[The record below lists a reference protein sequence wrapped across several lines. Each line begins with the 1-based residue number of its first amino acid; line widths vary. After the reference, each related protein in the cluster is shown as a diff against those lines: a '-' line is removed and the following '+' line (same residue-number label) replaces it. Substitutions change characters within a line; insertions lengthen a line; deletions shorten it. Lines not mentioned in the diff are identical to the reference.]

1 MTTSAMR
8 SSQSTLSE
16 LFAATAAE
24 RGDELALRSADA
36 STRLTWTAYAESA
49 RAAAAGLAGLGV
61 GHGDTVACWL
71 TNRPEFHVADAAA
84 LQLGAVPFSVYQT
97 FTVAQAE
104 HVIGD
109 AGSRVLITEPAYLQS
124 ALAVRDGHKT
134 SVESVVLV
142 EGSDAYALTWDELLA
157 CASDRFDQ
165 DVSAAAV
172 QPDDLAT
179 LICTAGTTGPPKA
192 VQLTHR
198 NIVSQLAAFADRLGL
213 PNGLRAVSWLPMAH
227 IAERLCTHYFP
238 MARGWEVTTC
248 SDPQAVAT
256 LVSDVRP
263 EFFFSPPRLWEK
275 LRSGVLAGADG
286 AARAELEDAVARVHG
301 GEGPQDSELAAAIRE
316 RLGFSEIKVA
326 IIGAAPCSAELI
338 EFWHAVGVPL
348 AEVYGMSESTGVAT
362 VNPSA
367 RSRTGTVGTPL
378 DGVEVRLSDQ
388 GEILIRGPVVMLGYR
403 NSPEET
409 AEVIDADGWLHTG
422 DVGVFDDDGHLRIV
436 DRITELFINPA
447 GKNVSPANIEATVKI
462 AGGVVGYVCAI
473 GDGRP
478 YNTTLITLDP
488 DGASAFA
495 ARLKIGHTSRAK
507 LAADTRIRAEVAAQI
522 ERANQRLA
530 RAEQIKSF
538 VLLEADWTPGG
549 DELTPTTT
557 LRRKPIAAK
566 YAAEIERLY
575 GNSDARTLGRRD
587 S

>member
-1 MTTSAMR
+1 
-8 SSQSTLSE
+8 
-16 LFAATAAE
+16 
-24 RGDELALRSADA
+24 
-36 STRLTWTAYAESA
+36 
-49 RAAAAGLAGLGV
+49 
-61 GHGDTVACWL
+61 VACWL

-165 DVSAAAV
+165 DLSAAAV

-179 LICTAGTTGPPKA
+179 LIYTSGTTGPPKG

-213 PNGLRAVSWLPMAH
+213 PTGLRAVSWLPMAH

-248 SDPQAVAT
+248 SDPRAVAP
-256 LVSDVRP
+256 LVFDVRP
-263 EFFFSPPRLWEK
+263 EFFFSPPRLWER
-275 LRSGVLAGADG
+275 LRSSVLARSDD
-286 AARAELEDAVARVHG
+286 AARAELEDAVARVRG
-301 GEGPQDSELAAAIRE
+301 GEGPQDGELAAAIRG
-316 RLGFSEIKVA
+316 RLGFSEMKVA
-326 IIGAAPCSAELI
+326 IVGAAPCSAELI

-367 RSRTGTVGTPL
+367 RTRTGPVGTPL
-378 DGVEVRLSDQ
+378 DGVEVRLSDR
-388 GEILIRGPVVMLGYR
+388 GEILIRGPVVMPGYR
-403 NSPEET
+403 NSPEDT
-409 AEVIDADGWLHTG
+409 AEAIDADGWLHTG
-422 DVGVFDDDGHLRIV
+422 DIGVFDDDGHLRIV
-436 DRITELFINPA
+436 DRITELFIDAA

-462 AGGVVGYVCAI
+462 AGGLVGCVCAI

-495 ARLKIGHTSRAK
+495 ARLKIGHTSLAK
-507 LAADTRIRAEVAAQI
+507 LAADKRVRAEVAAQI

-549 DELTPTTT
+549 DELTPTMM

-566 YAAEIERLY
+566 YADEIERLY

>member
-1 MTTSAMR
+1 
-8 SSQSTLSE
+8 
-16 LFAATAAE
+16 
-24 RGDELALRSADA
+24 
-36 STRLTWTAYAESA
+36 
-49 RAAAAGLAGLGV
+49 
-61 GHGDTVACWL
+61 
-71 TNRPEFHVADAAA
+71 
-84 LQLGAVPFSVYQT
+84 
-97 FTVAQAE
+97 
-104 HVIGD
+104 
-109 AGSRVLITEPAYLQS
+109 
-124 ALAVRDGHKT
+124 
-134 SVESVVLV
+134 
-142 EGSDAYALTWDELLA
+142 
-157 CASDRFDQ
+157 
-165 DVSAAAV
+165 
-172 QPDDLAT
+172 
-179 LICTAGTTGPPKA
+179 
-192 VQLTHR
+192 
-198 NIVSQLAAFADRLGL
+198 
-213 PNGLRAVSWLPMAH
+213 
-227 IAERLCTHYFP
+227 
-238 MARGWEVTTC
+238 
-248 SDPQAVAT
+248 
-256 LVSDVRP
+256 
-263 EFFFSPPRLWEK
+263 
-275 LRSGVLAGADG
+275 VLAGADG

-495 ARLKIGHTSRAK
+495 ARLKIGHTSLAK